1 MVNNF
6 AVSALALRA
15 MPTSAAAPSIFIND
29 RRPVMQISRL
39 NALQNSGRAD
49 ERQPSGYIACVF
61 AEIGRS
67 GDGNAAFRGFPGC
80 ESCGRFDAVPGA
92 GVDAPGVWEGASRSD
107 AGIQY
112 QHSRVHDGRA

>member
-1 MVNNF
+1 MVNDF

-15 MPTSAAAPSIFIND
+15 MPISAAAPSIFIND
-29 RRPVMQISRL
+29 RRPVMQIFRL
-39 NALQNSGRAD
+39 NRLQNSGRAD

-80 ESCGRFDAVPGA
+80 ESCGRFDLAPGGRGGAPGA
-92 GVDAPGVWEGASRSD
+92 LERCEPKRCWNS
-107 AGIQY
+107 I
-112 QHSRVHDGRA
+112 